1 MMCSCL
7 SGFASR
13 NREFDL
19 HLHMLEHAW
28 QSGEPRYTIAI
39 WEHTEA
45 GPGLRAI
52 CHIKPLAEALAAII
66 AELRQ
71 RVGLAGQIGP
81 MNGALPSN
89 SPNVSETCTM
99 KSNTPA
105 CRGCGFPTKSNGS
118 CFVCGNCGA
127 STGCS

>member
-1 MMCSCL
+1 MTRSCL
-7 SGFASR
+7 SGFASG

-19 HLHMLEHAW
+19 HLHVLEHEW
-28 QSGEPRYTIAI
+28 QSREPRYTMAI
-39 WEHTEA
+39 WERTDA

-71 RVGLAGQIGP
+71 RIGLAGQIGP
-81 MNGALPSN
+81 MNRTLSSN
-89 SPNVSETCTM
+89 SPDASDICM
-99 KSNTPA
+99 IKSNTPD
-105 CRGCGFPTKSNGS
+105 CRACGFPTRSNGS